1 MPKQRKM
8 IGILTSQVEYIY
20 QQQLLTGIETV
31 ALKYQYDVVVFSTF
45 TKEYA
50 KEVYQTGEI
59 NIFNMIQYHLLDG
72 ILIIPDTLRNPGLVS
87 KLEQKIKEHFTGPV
101 LSIDWELSDFESV
114 CYPDEASMELLVS
127 HLINTHGYRNFAIM
141 TGPKEHQHAM
151 RRLRGCLKALEKYKI
166 PIIKDYIFYGDFW
179 YKMGESVVD
188 TILHSNH
195 ARPDVIVCASDTM
208 AINVCSELQKHGIK
222 VPNDIAVTGYDSI
235 LEGILHNPTITSTE
249 LKNEQLGIKAML
261 TLINRMEGLDLPTE
275 TEDTAKLLLGDSCG
289 CHPSKKVLETADLKV
304 SDYDHLT
311 DFYSNYNYMMEELIS
326 SEDLMDCLSKVSWY
340 VFQIGNFDSFYISLC
355 ENWDSVSFNQ
365 NNAQPYLI
373 DGYTETMKLYL
384 EKDQEAFCHHDKT
397 FSTSIMLPALW
408 EKRENPCLYY
418 FVPLHFY
425 DRCFGYATL
434 GYHNRVATYDR
445 CFRDWIRNINT
456 ALENLRVKNN
466 LKWTNKQ
473 LGNLAEVDN
482 LTKLYNRNGFCIY
495 SQEFIEQTIVQRK
508 KLLVILGDLDDLKK
522 INDTYGHLEGDNAIK
537 VCAKAL
543 LSSGIPFSK
552 CFRFGGD
559 EFILLALGEHEDNNI
574 SMASHQIKNYLDH
587 YNQTSN
593 KPYTVSLSLGT
604 WFGQVTKD
612 FGIDQ
617 AIQLADNDMFKI
629 KHSDKSNKRKKKKKK
644 KEKKLNQE

>member
-1 MPKQRKM
+1 MPKQRKV

-31 ALKYQYDVVVFSTF
+31 ALNYRYDVVVFSTF

-59 NIFNMIQYHLLDG
+59 NIFNMIQYNLLDG
-72 ILIIPDTLRNPGLVS
+72 IIIIPDTLRIPGLVS
-87 KLEQKIKEHFTGPV
+87 KLVQKIKEHFKGPV
-101 LSIDWELSDFESV
+101 LSIDWDLSDFESV
-114 CYPDEASMELLVS
+114 CYPDEDSMELMVS
-127 HLINTHGYRNFAIM
+127 HLIHTHGYRNFAIM
-141 TGPKEHQHAM
+141 TGPKDHQHAM
-151 RRLRGCLKALEKYKI
+151 RRLQGCLKALEKNNI
-166 PIIKDYIFYGDFW
+166 PIISDYIFYGDFW
-179 YKMGESVVD
+179 YKMGETVVD
-188 TILHSNH
+188 TILNSNH
-195 ARPDVIVCASDTM
+195 ARPDVIVCASDAM
-208 AINVCSELQKHGIK
+208 AINICNELQKHGIN

-249 LKNEQLGIKAML
+249 LKIEQLGIRAML
-261 TLINRMEGLDLPTE
+261 TLINRMEGLNLPTD

-289 CHPSKKVLETADLKV
+289 CHPSKKGIETAELKN

-326 SEDLMDCLSKVSWY
+326 SEDLMDCLTKISWY
-340 VFQIGNFDSFYISLC
+340 IFQIGNYDSFYISLC
-355 ENWDSVSFNQ
+355 ENWDSIGFNQ
-365 NNAQPYLI
+365 KSSKHYLI
-373 DGYTETMKLYL
+373 DGYTETMNLCL
-384 EKDQEAFCHHDKT
+384 EKDQEAFCPIDKT

-408 EKRENPCLYY
+408 EERDNPCIYY

-495 SQEFIEQTIVQRK
+495 SQEYIEQAMVQHK
-508 KLLVILGDLDDLKK
+508 NLLVILGDLDYLKK
-522 INDTYGHLEGDNAIK
+522 INDTHGHLEGDNAIK
-537 VCAKAL
+537 VCAKAF
-543 LSSGIPFSK
+543 LSSGILTSK

-559 EFILLALGEHEDNNI
+559 EFILLALGDEDDDI
-574 SMASHQIKNYLDH
+574 LSIASLQIKNYLEH

-593 KPYTVSLSLGT
+593 KSYAVSLSIGA
-604 WFGQVTKD
+604 WFGPVTKD
-612 FGIDQ
+612 FGIEQ
-617 AIQLADNDMFKI
+617 AIQLADQNMF
-629 KHSDKSNKRKKKKKK
+629 
-644 KEKKLNQE
+644 EKKNSDRPKKRSKILKRNSKIVKL

>member
-8 IGILTSQVEYIY
+8 IGILTSQVEYVY

-50 KEVYQTGEI
+50 KEVYQTGEA

-87 KLEQKIKEHFTGPV
+87 KLVQKIKEHFKGPV

-127 HLINTHGYRNFAIM
+127 HLIKTHGYQNFAIM
-141 TGPKEHQHAM
+141 TGPKEHQHAV
-151 RRLRGCLKALEKYKI
+151 RRLQGCLKALEKNNI
-166 PIIKDYIFYGDFW
+166 SIIEDYIFYGDFW
-179 YKMGESVVD
+179 YEMGQTVVE
-188 TILHSNH
+188 TILHSIH
-195 ARPDVIVCASDTM
+195 KRPDVIVCASDAM

-222 VPNDIAVTGYDSI
+222 VPKDIAVTGYDSI
-235 LEGILHNPTITSTE
+235 IEGILHNPSITSTE
-249 LKNEQLGIKAML
+249 LKNEQLGIRAML
-261 TLINRMEGLDLPTE
+261 TLINRMEGLNLPVVTD
-275 TEDTAKLLLGDSCG
+275 DTAKLLFGESCG
-289 CHPSKKVLETADLKV
+289 CNPSKKIIETAEFKG

-326 SEDLMDCLSKVSWY
+326 SEDLMDCLAKVSWY
-340 VFQIGNFDSFYISLC
+340 VFQIGNYDSFYISLC
-355 ENWDSVSFNQ
+355 ENWDSIGFNQ
-365 NNAQPYLI
+365 SPSKHYLV
-373 DGYTETMKLYL
+373 DGYTERMNLYL
-384 EKDQEAFCHHDKT
+384 EKNQEAFCHQDNT

-408 EKRENPCLYY
+408 EKRDNPSIYY

-473 LGNLAEVDN
+473 LEKLAEVDS
-482 LTKLYNRNGFCIY
+482 LTKLYNRNGYCIY
-495 SQEFIEQTIVQRK
+495 SQEFIEQAIIQHK
-508 KLLVILGDLDDLKK
+508 NLLVILGDLDNLKK

-537 VCAKAL
+537 VCAKAI
-543 LSSGIPFSK
+543 LSPDLPYSK
-552 CFRFGGD
+552 CFRYGGD
-559 EFILLALGEHEDNNI
+559 EFILLALIEKEENVTLK
-574 SMASHQIKNYLDH
+574 APLQIKDYLDC
-587 YNQTSN
+587 YNQISN
-593 KPYTVSLSLGT
+593 KPYLVSLSIGT
-604 WFGQVTKD
+604 WIGPVTKD
-612 FGIDQ
+612 FRIEQ
-617 AIQLADNDMFKI
+617 AILLADKAMFSK
-629 KHSDKSNKRKKKKKK
+629 KHSYKAKKRY
-644 KEKKLNQE
+644 KLREESQ